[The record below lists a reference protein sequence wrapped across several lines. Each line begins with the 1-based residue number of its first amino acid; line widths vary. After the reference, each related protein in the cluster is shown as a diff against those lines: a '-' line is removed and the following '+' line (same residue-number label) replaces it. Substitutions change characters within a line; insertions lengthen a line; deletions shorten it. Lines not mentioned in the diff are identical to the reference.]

1 MTQPIRILHVF
12 GGMGRGGAETMAM
25 NLYRNIDRSKVQF
38 DFIVHTEKK
47 CDYDDEIN
55 LLGGKI
61 YRVPRYKGINHFIYR
76 KQWIE
81 FFREHPEYDIIH
93 GHMRSTA
100 SIYLNI
106 AKKYGLKTI
115 SHSHNSSS
123 GKGISSIIKNI
134 MQYKI
139 KYIADYLFA
148 CSKSAG
154 IWLYGKSRCDREN
167 FFILNNAIE
176 ADKFKLNLEKRENIR
191 NEFDINNKLVIGHIG
206 RFHPQKNHEFLVE
219 VFELINKK
227 NKDSVLLLVGDGE
240 LRECINE
247 KVKKLGLEDKV
258 IFTGIR
264 DDVDSL
270 VQAMDVIVFPSLYE
284 GLPLTLI
291 EIQVSGLPC
300 IASDTIT
307 KDVNITKSIEYM
319 SLELNKDLWANK
331 ILEAGKFSNRYDRYE
346 DIVKSGYDIKTTS
359 QWYQAFCKAIAKDE
373 LII

>member
-1 MTQPIRILHVF
+1 
-12 GGMGRGGAETMAM
+12 MGRGGAETMAM

-81 FFREHPEYDIIH
+81 FFRKHPEYDIIH

-139 KYIADYLFA
+139 KYIADYLFS

-154 IWLYGKSRCDREN
+154 IWLYGKRRCDREN
-167 FFILNNAIE
+167 FFVLNNAIE

-191 NEFDINNKLVIGHIG
+191 NELDINDKLVIGHIG
-206 RFHPQKNHEFLVE
+206 RFHPQKNHEFLIE
-219 VFELINKK
+219 VFKLINKK
-227 NKDSVLLLVGDGE
+227 NQDSVLLLVGDGE

-258 IFTGIR
+258 IFTGVR

-319 SLELNKDLWANK
+319 SLESNKDLWANK
-331 ILEAGKFSNRYDRYE
+331 ILEVGKFSNRYDRYE

-359 QWYQAFCKAIAKDE
+359 QWYQAFCKAIVKDE